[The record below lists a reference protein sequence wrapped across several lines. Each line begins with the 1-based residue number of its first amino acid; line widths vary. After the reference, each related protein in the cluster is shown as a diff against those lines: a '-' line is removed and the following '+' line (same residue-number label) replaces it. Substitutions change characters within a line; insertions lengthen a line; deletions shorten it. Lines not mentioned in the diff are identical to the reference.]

1 MNKFL
6 NYLRNNEIDGT
17 IIDQIITEH
26 KPIKEK
32 AISQYERYKASVVG
46 VPILRREAAKF
57 ENFETGAV
65 RRIDDRV
72 NNRLNNAFDAEIVD
86 TKVGYMFGHPISYET
101 EKDGENKNTALAE
114 QINRFNTVNNIADAD
129 SEWGKKAAISGYG
142 ARLAYIAPDGSERI
156 ANVNPWEAVFIAEND
171 ITEPSFALRYYT
183 VFDWVKN
190 DSVQREKVTFYDDKK
205 AYFFEKRESNWIL
218 LEKKP
223 HMFDYCPLFGL
234 PNNDEQMGDAEKV
247 IQLIDAYDRTLSD
260 ASNEI
265 EQLRLAYLIL
275 KGAGMDDE
283 EIQQLKKNGVFELF
297 GENDDVK
304 FLTKDINDTMIE
316 NHLNRLEENILR
328 FAKSVNFSDESFGG
342 NVTGVAMKYKLMA
355 LENKCITMERKM
367 TAALRYQY
375 KLLCSAWA
383 KKSKVKPDDY
393 LKVWFSFKRNLPSNT
408 LEEAEIAAEL
418 KGQVSEETR
427 LSMLSFVDD
436 VQYEIERM
444 KAEQDAY
451 DLDDEKD
458 NNEDEN

>member
-32 AISQYERYKASVVG
+32 AIAQYERYKTSVAG
-46 VPILRREAAKF
+46 VPILQREAAQF

-65 RRIDDRV
+65 RRIDHLV

-101 EKDGENKNTALAE
+101 ENDGENKNTALAE

-142 ARLAYIAPDGSERI
+142 ARLAYIAPDGSERV

-205 AYFFEKRESNWIL
+205 AYFFEKREGNWIL

-283 EIQQLKKNGVFELF
+283 DIQQLKKNGVFELL
-297 GENDDVK
+297 GKDDDVK

-383 KKSKVKPDDY
+383 KKSNVKHDDY
-393 LKVWFSFKRNLPSNT
+393 LKVWFSFKRNLPSNI

-458 NNEDEN
+458 NDEDDN